1 MRPRIPGRFN
11 CLLSRLTGH
20 QVPYQD
26 FSDTVFIRN

>member
-11 CLLSRLTGH
+11 CLLSRLTG